1 MSVRQYRVG
10 EIVLM
15 DYQGWLKAFRVV
27 AVHSEMRGDVESVE
41 YTLAMVEME
50 NQPGWQ
56 KPARSE

>member
-1 MSVRQYRVG
+1 MSRNYRVG

-27 AVHSEMRGDVESVE
+27 KVDSHTEGVVESVE

-50 NQPGWQ
+50 NQPGWT
-56 KPARSE
+56 KPARE